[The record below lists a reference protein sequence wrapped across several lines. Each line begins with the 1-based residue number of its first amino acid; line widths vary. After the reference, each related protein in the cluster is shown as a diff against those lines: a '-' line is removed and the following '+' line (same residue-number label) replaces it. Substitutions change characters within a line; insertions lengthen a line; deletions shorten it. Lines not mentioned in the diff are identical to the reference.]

1 MSTHIFYYVLNCDVH
16 GILNYALVQV
26 ANDVLDD
33 SELLE
38 KFAACVKNFMRE
50 HIFFTIDPQVG
61 ESFLC

>member
-1 MSTHIFYYVLNCDVH
+1 MSTHIFYYVLNCNIN

-38 KFAACVKNFMRE
+38 KLTAGVKNFM
-50 HIFFTIDPQVG
+50 
-61 ESFLC
+61 